1 MSQTSKTLSHY
12 KAQHA
17 LVTWGGVILNFALAI
32 PMLIAPGPALDLLGI
47 PHPEMIWARMGAL
60 ALIFVTIFYIPMTL
74 DIDRFRIFAWLSI
87 FPVRFCGAFFF
98 TLYVVIGGA
107 PSGFLLV
114 GLIDAFIALCWL
126 YCMIRIV
133 TLEQDIATGR
143 ADT

>member
-17 LVTWGGVILNFALAI
+17 VVTWGGIILNLAFAI
-32 PMLIAPGPALDLLGI
+32 PMFLAPAAGLDLLGI
-47 PHPEMIWARMGAL
+47 PHPPLVWARMGAL
-60 ALIFVTIFYIPMTL
+60 ALIFITIFYIPMTL

-98 TLYVVIGGA
+98 ITAVVIWGA

-114 GLIDAFIALCWL
+114 GLIDAFIAICWL